1 MDISLA
7 RFRCARRARAGGPYR
22 VHPLRVRARARG
34 CSLSNE
40 HLRDLVLAF
49 DEREMDVD
57 MCEQAQRTLPA
68 LCSDPT
74 TVAAA
79 AAAARA

>member
-1 MDISLA
+1 
-7 RFRCARRARAGGPYR
+7 
-22 VHPLRVRARARG
+22 VRARG

-68 LCSDPT
+68 LCRDPT

-79 AAAARA
+79 CA